1 MVDGHTSWE
10 SETTPLGK
18 VAVAHAVPLVIDS
31 TPADVLVEY
40 KTKHPVVVPGQVTE
54 FTEVAAAGTPVSA
67 FHVVPLLR

>member
-1 MVDGHTSWE
+1 VVEGHTSSE
-10 SETTPLGK
+10 SDTTPVGK

-40 KTKHPVVVPGQVTE
+40 SAKHPLVVPGQMTE
-54 FTEVAAAGTPVSA
+54 FTVVAVDGTPVSA